1 MAMRNIIVRT
11 ISIASSETSSSPL
24 LSNLTT
30 RSFCCSTTKHRQEM
44 HNNSKEEKPTIE
56 DQNNVAQLQQNQ
68 DKEVEEGES
77 GGDFVN
83 KETGEIGGPR
93 GKEPTRF
100 GDWERN
106 GRCSDF

>member
-11 ISIASSETSSSPL
+11 ISLASPETSSSPL

-30 RSFCCSTTKHRQEM
+30 RSFCCSTTKLRQEM
-44 HNNSKEEKPTIE
+44 HNSNKEEEPIVE

-68 DKEVEEGES
+68 DKKAGEGES

-83 KETGEIGGPR
+83 KETGKIGGPR
-93 GKEPTRF
+93 RKEPTRF